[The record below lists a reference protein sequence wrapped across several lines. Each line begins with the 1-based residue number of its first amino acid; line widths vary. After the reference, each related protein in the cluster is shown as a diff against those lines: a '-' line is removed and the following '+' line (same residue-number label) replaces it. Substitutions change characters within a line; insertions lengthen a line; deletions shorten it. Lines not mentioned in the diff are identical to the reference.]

1 MAAAAGQSALVPAG
15 SLIHQ
20 SVLDRMA
27 TDPAYRPPN
36 LPRDYRVEPWVN
48 APR

>member
-1 MAAAAGQSALVPAG
+1 VPAG